1 MAALTTY
8 LLFEMMEA
16 KSIRESQ
23 CNIQV
28 LSWSLE
34 KPSHRPRSIHFENF
48 HSFKVIKHLV
58 CCCLNMKYLQGTE
71 KYRQHY

>member
-1 MAALTTY
+1 MAALTSY

-16 KSIRESQ
+16 RSIRESQ
-23 CNIQV
+23 RNTQV

-34 KPSHRPRSIHFENF
+34 NQVTDPGLSVLKTFTL
-48 HSFKVIKHLV
+48 IKHLV